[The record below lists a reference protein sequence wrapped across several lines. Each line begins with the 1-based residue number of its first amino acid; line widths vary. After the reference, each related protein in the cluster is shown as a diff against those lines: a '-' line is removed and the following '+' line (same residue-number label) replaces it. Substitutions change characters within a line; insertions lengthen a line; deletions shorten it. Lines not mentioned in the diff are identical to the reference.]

1 MMGKWMDIRVKTEV
15 SKFNAVRSKIEGWP
29 KEVAQ
34 DIYFPALEQIA
45 KDGVDFMRFIII
57 SATTMTGAQ
66 RAAAGGNGPG
76 RVDSGK
82 MYDKVNYRARKRAK
96 NGFSLFVGW
105 VDGQPGYAIFQ
116 ENGTKNGVIGME
128 ALRQTQEYMYAE
140 VVKLANG
147 GRVNKTKTGL

>member
-1 MMGKWMDIRVKTEV
+1 MNIRVKTEA

-34 DIYFPALEQIA
+34 DIYFPALERIA
-45 KDGVDFMRFIII
+45 QEGVDFIRFIIL

-66 RAAAGGNGPG
+66 RANAGGNGPG

-82 MYDKVNYRARKRAK
+82 MYEKVNYRARKRAN

-105 VDGQPGYAIFQ
+105 TNGTPGYAIFQ
-116 ENGTKNGVIGME
+116 ENGTKNGVVGME
-128 ALRQTQEYMYAE
+128 ALRQAQQYMYSEA
-140 VVKLANG
+140 VKLANG
-147 GRVNKTKTGL
+147 GKVNRTKTGL